1 VSTTISVGTA
11 LTLLNL
17 RRVGRKTAWQLSDRL
32 ANTPTDTADLQSM
45 LREVAAEVP
54 RFKAPSME
62 DLRAAS
68 ERAARVQDEAAACG
82 VGVLGPRDGGFP
94 RSLLGIPDAPFVLFY
109 KGNLEVLNAAK
120 AVAVI
125 GTRKPSEAG
134 RKAASLISRRL
145 ADRSIVVVSGL
156 ALGCDAE
163 AHTATVQAGGKG
175 MAVLAHGLDTV
186 SPASNKRLAASLLDK
201 GGCLVSEYECGEKAQ
216 KQYFVDRD
224 RLQSG
229 LSNAVLLVEAADKSG
244 SMHTV
249 GFARLQDRPIA
260 AVSFSDPQVPAAG
273 NQFLLDRDEATPIT
287 TLASLEKWLTLVFP
301 EGDNIESFESSP
313 MPEASPVADDPNF

>member
-1 VSTTISVGTA
+1 MSTAISISTA

-17 RRVGRKTAWQLSDRL
+17 QRVGRKTAWQLADRI
-32 ANTPTDTADLQSM
+32 THRPTGAADLHSM
-45 LREVAAEVP
+45 LREVAVDVP
-54 RFKAPSME
+54 RFKAPSIE
-62 DLRAAS
+62 DLRTAS
-68 ERAARVQDEAAACG
+68 DRAARVEEEAATCG
-82 VGVLGPRDGGFP
+82 VGVLGPSDPGFP
-94 RSLLGIPDAPFVLFY
+94 RCLLGIPDPPFVLFY
-109 KGNLEVLNAAK
+109 KGNGEVLNAAK

-125 GTRKPSEAG
+125 GTRSPSEAG

-175 MAVLAHGLDTV
+175 IAVLAHGLDTV
-186 SPASNKRLAASLLDK
+186 SPASNKRLAASLLDM

-216 KQYFVDRD
+216 KQHFVDRD

-229 LSNAVLLVEAADKSG
+229 LSNAVVLVEAAEKSG

-260 AVSFSDPQVPAAG
+260 AVSYAEQQVEATG
-273 NQFLLDRDEATPIT
+273 NRVLLGREEATPIT
-287 TLASLEKWLTLVFP
+287 TLASLEKWLAVVFP
-301 EGDNIESFESSP
+301 TNAETDRPKPDAVPDAIPN
-313 MPEASPVADDPNF
+313 ADDPNF